1 MKMTPSEFF
10 RVARRPKWI
19 GVLVLALA
27 IAAAFAAL
35 GQWQLERSF
44 EGGEVTHAETESVVE
59 LTAVTEPQGPM
70 ASALTGQKVSA
81 SVEFVDNDYVVLEGR
96 KDGFWVVG
104 HAVVDGTGAS
114 LAVALGRVDT
124 RDEAD
129 AAIEGFESEP
139 PAASLEGRYV
149 PTESPQESDY
159 QAGEHSAIAVAEL
172 INLWTQPPAGVYGGY
187 VVSADAYPGLAIID
201 APPPAVEVSL
211 NLMNFL
217 YAIEWVIFG
226 GFAIFLWYRLVKDA
240 WEEENEEL
248 AELLGSASPV
258 E

>member
-1 MKMTPSEFF
+1 MTPAEFF
-10 RVARRPKWI
+10 RVASRPKWI

-44 EGGEVTHAETESVVE
+44 EGGEVTHEETETVVD
-59 LTAVTEPQGPM
+59 LTAVTEPQQPM

-81 SVEFVDNDYVVLEGR
+81 DVTFVDGDYVVLEGR

-104 HAVVDGTGAS
+104 HAIVDGSGAS
-114 LAVALGRVDT
+114 LAVALGSVDT
-124 RDEAD
+124 RAMADEAIV
-129 AAIEGFESEP
+129 ALERSPFAG
-139 PAASLEGRYV
+139 SLEGRYV

-159 QAGEHSAIAVAEL
+159 KSGQLRAIAVSEL
-172 INLWTQPPAGVYGGY
+172 INLWTQVPDGVYGGY
-187 VVSADAYPGLAIID
+187 LVAADAPAGLAIID

-240 WEEENEEL
+240 WEEENDAI
-248 AELLGSASPV
+248 AERAGSASPV

>member
-1 MKMTPSEFF
+1 MSFSEFF

-44 EGGEVTHAETESVVE
+44 EGGEVTHAETETVVE
-59 LTAVTEPQGPM
+59 LTEATEPQQPM
-70 ASALTGQKVSA
+70 ASALTGQMVSA
-81 SVEFVDNDYVVLEGR
+81 DVSFVGGDYIVLEGR

-104 HAVVDGTGAS
+104 HAVVDGSGAS
-114 LAVALGRVDT
+114 LAVALGSAET
-124 RDEAD
+124 RDAAD
-129 AAIEGFESEP
+129 AAIAGLIAEP
-139 PAASLEGRYV
+139 PAASIEGRYV

-159 QAGEHSAIAVAEL
+159 ENGQLRAIAVAEL
-172 INLWTQPPAGVYGGY
+172 INLWDQAPDGVYGGY
-187 VVSADAYPGLAIID
+187 LVSADAQPGLVVID
-201 APPPAVEVSL
+201 APPPSVEVSL

-240 WEEENEEL
+240 WEEENEE
-248 AELLGSASPV
+248 SAPSV
-258 E
+258 

>member
-1 MKMTPSEFF
+1 MTPAEFF
-10 RVARRPKWI
+10 RVARKPKSI

-44 EGGEVTHAETESVVE
+44 EGGEVTHEETETVVE
-59 LTAVTEPQGPM
+59 LIKVTEPQQPM

-81 SVEFVDNDYVVLEGR
+81 NVTFVNGDYVVLEGR

-104 HAVVDGTGAS
+104 HAIVDGSGAS
-114 LAVALGRVDT
+114 LAVALGSAET

-129 AAIEGFESEP
+129 AAIEGFESDP
-139 PAASLEGRYV
+139 PAASIQGRYV

-159 QAGEHSAIAVAEL
+159 KAGELRAIAVSEL
-172 INLWTQPPAGVYGGY
+172 INLWTQAPDGVYGGY
-187 VVSADAYPGLAIID
+187 LVSGDAQPGLAIID
-201 APPPAVEVSL
+201 APPPAVDVSL

-240 WEEENEEL
+240 WEEENEAHSEL
-248 AELLGSASPV
+248 VDSASPV